1 MEEGY
6 CEDNIEKI
14 TEQNKQECIALK
26 VKPAQSE
33 YIASNEDSLKEAQEN
48 EGVARPFAIYADDK
62 MIGFTMFAWDEDNE
76 DQEDKYWLWRF
87 MIDKSIQGN
96 GYGYSALK
104 EIIQY
109 FKDNGADII
118 TLSTKPSNKKALSL
132 YHQFDFKENGEMNDE
147 EIILKLYL

>member
-1 MEEGY
+1 
-6 CEDNIEKI
+6 
-14 TEQNKQECIALK
+14 
-26 VKPAQSE
+26 
-33 YIASNEDSLKEAQEN
+33 
-48 EGVARPFAIYADDK
+48 
-62 MIGFTMFAWDEDNE
+62 MFAWDEDNE

-87 MIDKSIQGN
+87 MIDKSLQGN